1 MPHITFVHGIGNQP
15 DQSFLLSSWNAALF
29 NGAAGKTSR
38 WRGATSSMLYW
49 ADLLYSSPVPDV
61 ADFETSQFNFTSGEP
76 IQILRSSNEVEFISG
91 LALKIGGTLAA
102 AEFVSQI
109 PLNRAA
115 AGFSVERVPLPLWG
129 KKYFLNLFLRDVHH
143 YLFNE
148 RFSPRPGETYA
159 IRDKIRERFRAAVQ
173 AVSDPLHIVVGHS
186 LGSVIA
192 YDCLKCLPDMPA
204 ISNLVTIG
212 SPLGF
217 DEIQDELRPS
227 WSREDGYPSKTVLN
241 SWINVFDRLDPV
253 DGFDPFISD
262 DYMLAGKPA
271 VKDIEVTNEGAWRHS
286 ILQYLSQDAVRNAL
300 VDMLSQKK
308 F

>member
-15 DQSFLLSSWNAALF
+15 EQSFLLSAWNAALF
-29 NGAAGKTSR
+29 NGAAGKTSK
-38 WRGATSSMLYW
+38 WHGTTSSMFYW
-49 ADLLYSSPVPDV
+49 ADILYSSPAPNV
-61 ADFETSQFNFTSGEP
+61 ADFETSQFNLTSGEP
-76 IQILRSSNEVEFISG
+76 IQTLRSGNEIEFISG

-102 AEFVSQI
+102 AELVSQI
-109 PLNRAA
+109 PPNRAK
-115 AGFSVERVPLPLWG
+115 AGLSVERVPLPLWG
-129 KKYFLNLFLRDVHH
+129 KKYFLNVFLRDVHH

-148 RFSPRPGETYA
+148 RFSPRPGENYA
-159 IRDKIRERFRAAVQ
+159 VRDEIRKRFRASVQ
-173 AVSDPLHIVVGHS
+173 GVSDPQHIVIGHS

-192 YDCLKCLPDMPA
+192 YDCLKCLPDMPT

-212 SPLGF
+212 SPLGL

-262 DYMLAGKPA
+262 DFMLAGKPA
-271 VKDIEVTNEGAWRHS
+271 VKDIEVINEGAWRHS
-286 ILQYLSQDAVRNAL
+286 ILRYLGKDAVRNAL
-300 VDMLSQKK
+300 VGMLSVGKA
-308 F
+308 